1 MICKRYGIDVSNF
14 NFENLPQE
22 ITSKKETKEI
32 RWEIDKIRNSFEK
45 INNRMTDYFDMSSK
59 EKNKSVP
66 ER

>member
-1 MICKRYGIDVSNF
+1 MRISEEQ
-14 NFENLPQE
+14 FEPSLVQ
-22 ITSKKETKEI
+22 
-32 RWEIDKIRNSFEK
+32 EIDKIRNSFEK